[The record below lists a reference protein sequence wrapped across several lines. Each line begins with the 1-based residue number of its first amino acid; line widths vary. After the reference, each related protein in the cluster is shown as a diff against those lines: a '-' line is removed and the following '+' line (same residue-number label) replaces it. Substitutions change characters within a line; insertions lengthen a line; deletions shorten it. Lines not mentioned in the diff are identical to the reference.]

1 MQECKVPVT
10 LSISVETQIYGEVF
24 TLVGMCGVGGYHMT
38 LSCAD
43 RILQE
48 VKWSFWYFFMH
59 TEGLRLVSVALWPSE
74 SLSHKAGSGGSHPF
88 KGATIIN
95 KPVRFKGQGAA
106 KR

>member
-1 MQECKVPVT
+1 
-10 LSISVETQIYGEVF
+10 
-24 TLVGMCGVGGYHMT
+24 MT

-95 KPVRFKGQGAA
+95 KPVRFKGQGAVQ
-106 KR
+106 R